1 VVSLNLESKWA
12 FSSNTTFY
20 GYLKVVVVVVV
31 VVIVK
36 NGIDTGQRV
45 QMRSDQINLEEG
57 NSNAIMKR
65 ERQETSHSYQSM
77 RPDRYR
83 KKRNSEMTK

>member
-20 GYLKVVVVVVV
+20 GYLKVVVVV

-77 RPDRYR
+77 RPDRNR